1 VLDAYVIVVAGVFGL
16 LIGSFLNACAY
27 RLPLGISVAYGRSF
41 CPACTTQ
48 IRAVDNIPLL
58 SWVVLRGRCR
68 ACGAPISWRYPLVE
82 ALTGA
87 LFAAVAALAGPSAL
101 LPLQLA
107 FVAALVLVSDIDIAE
122 RIIPDVVIL
131 PVAAIGVAGM
141 TILDPGGGP
150 RWVWLVSGLGAAG
163 FLLGAGLVYERL
175 RGVEGMGMGD
185 VKLAL
190 CMGFFLGAAVIPA
203 LFIGFIA
210 GALAGI
216 VLLAGGRSAKTAIPF
231 GPFLA
236 FGAVVALVCGDQL
249 LHLYLHAALRS

>member
-1 VLDAYVIVVAGVFGL
+1 MLDAYVIVVAAVFGL
-16 LIGSFLNACAY
+16 IIGSFLNACAY
-27 RLPLGISVAYGRSF
+27 RLPLGISIAHGRSF
-41 CPACTTQ
+41 CPTCTTQ
-48 IRAVDNIPLL
+48 IRAVDNIPLV
-58 SWVVLRGRCR
+58 SWLALRGRCH

-87 LFAAVAALAGPSAL
+87 LFATVAALTGPSAL
-101 LPLQLA
+101 LLLRLL
-107 FVAALVLVSDIDIAE
+107 FVAALILVSDIDIGE

-131 PVAAIGVAGM
+131 PVAAIGALGM
-141 TILDPGGGP
+141 TVLDPGGGA

-163 FLLGAGLVYERL
+163 FLLGAGLIYERL

-190 CMGFFLGAAVIPA
+190 CMGVFLGTAVIPA
-203 LFIGFIA
+203 LFIGFIV

-216 VLLAGGRSAKTAIPF
+216 ALLARGHSSKTAVPF

-236 FGAVVALVCGDQL
+236 CGAVVSLFCGSQLV
-249 LHLYLHAALRS
+249 HLYLHAALHR

>member
-1 VLDAYVIVVAGVFGL
+1 MLHAYIVVVAGVFGL

-27 RLPLGISVAYGRSF
+27 RLPLGISIAYGRSF

-48 IRAVDNIPLL
+48 IRAVDNIPLV
-58 SWVVLRGRCR
+58 SWIALRGRCR

-82 ALTGA
+82 ALTGV
-87 LFAAVAALAGPSAL
+87 LFATVAASTGPSAL
-101 LPLQLA
+101 LLLQLL
-107 FVAALVLVSDIDIAE
+107 FVAALILVSDIDIAE

-131 PVAAIGVAGM
+131 PVAVIGVLGM
-141 TILDPGGGP
+141 TILDPSGGA
-150 RWVWLVSGLGAAG
+150 RWVWLASGLGAAG
-163 FLLGAGLVYERL
+163 FLLAAGLIYQRL

-190 CMGFFLGAAVIPA
+190 CMGFFLGSAVIPA
-203 LFIGFIA
+203 LFIGFVA

-216 VLLAGGRSAKTAIPF
+216 VLVARGRSSQTAVPF

-236 FGAVVALVCGDQL
+236 CGAIVGLLFGDQL
-249 LHLYLHAALRS
+249 LHLYLHAALHS